1 MLTRYTWLILKRV
14 YAFGQEIR
22 IRKLDE
28 IVLSVFGLKLLAI
41 PAVVWLL
48 YTRVFPIDPLWAAV
62 LISIILSVLVLALMI
77 AKLAPEAVG

>member
-1 MLTRYTWLILKRV
+1 M
-14 YAFGQEIR
+14 
-22 IRKLDE
+22 
-28 IVLSVFGLKLLAI
+28 LSVFGLKLLAI

-48 YTRVFPIDPLWAAV
+48 YTRVFPIDPLWVAV